1 MHARVPISIYI
12 SASSGNVCNL
22 FPEVSYLKIGM
33 MGHMVSPHGKI
44 LKIGFLDFL
53 SLGGSCVWKGL

>member
-1 MHARVPISIYI
+1 MHARVPI
-12 SASSGNVCNL
+12 SSGNVCNL